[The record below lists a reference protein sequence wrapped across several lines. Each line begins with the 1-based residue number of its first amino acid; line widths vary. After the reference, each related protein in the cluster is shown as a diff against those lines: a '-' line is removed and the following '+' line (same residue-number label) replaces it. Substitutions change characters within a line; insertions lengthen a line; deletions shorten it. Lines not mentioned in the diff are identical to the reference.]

1 LIWLRMSALSLRSS
15 RTISSLLRTSITSEM
30 AHRMRPRSL
39 DRPPLYASRGATG
52 SSGKEGCPYNLLYS
66 SNSTELTA
74 VTDWSVSQAA
84 PSAYQQGHDRLRDLI
99 SSSRGVRQLPDFFS
113 TAPRIFKELVGVVVA
128 RRSAMGYR
136 ALFGKW
142 LQVLL
147 DSSRHGYD
155 EQHPPDELG

>member
-1 LIWLRMSALSLRSS
+1 
-15 RTISSLLRTSITSEM
+15 
-30 AHRMRPRSL
+30 MRPRSL

-52 SSGKEGCPYNLLYS
+52 SSGKEGIPYNLLYS

-99 SSSRGVRQLPDFFS
+99 SSSAASVSFQIFSRLHRGFLRSSSALWLRGDRLWD
-113 TAPRIFKELVGVVVA
+113 TAL
-128 RRSAMGYR
+128 
-136 ALFGKW
+136 GKW